1 MKKKIAGLFD
11 LDGVILNTEGL
22 YTQFWQE
29 QGEMGHPEIPD
40 FSQKVKGRT
49 LKEILADYFPEPE
62 REKEIVERL
71 TVFEQQ
77 MPFEYIPGVEKFIG
91 SLKEN
96 GVGLAIVT
104 SSDEAKMKNV
114 YRACPELKEWF
125 DIIITANKIAR
136 SKPDPEC
143 YLLAGEELGMEKEN
157 CVVFEDSF
165 SGLEAGRRAG
175 MKIVGLAT
183 TNPADRISDKAN
195 IVIPDFRCFAYAD
208 FVALLEK

>member
-29 QGEMGHPEIPD
+29 QGKLGHPEIPD
-40 FSQKVKGRT
+40 FSQKVKGHT

-62 REKEIVERL
+62 SAKQIVERL
-71 TVFEQQ
+71 TVFERQ
-77 MPFEYIPGVEKFIG
+77 MPFEYIPGVEKFIE

-96 GVGLAIVT
+96 GVILAIVT
-104 SSDEAKMKNV
+104 SSDEAKMQNV
-114 YRACPELKEWF
+114 YRALPELKEWF
-125 DIIITANKIAR
+125 DVIVTADKIVR

-143 YLLAGEELGMEKEN
+143 YLLAGKEVGTEKEN

-195 IVIPDFRCFAYAD
+195 IVIPDFRYFSYTD
-208 FVALLEK
+208 FRTLLEN